1 LTPRARKDLGY
12 SLKRMS
18 ELLLHLLAS
27 EAQGRTLGYME
38 LQRLL
43 STDFKTVQRYVQA
56 LEENGWVKVE
66 AYENKNV
73 IKLTDRG
80 RCIARC
86 LVS

>member
-1 LTPRARKDLGY
+1 MPRARKDLGY
-12 SLKRMS
+12 SLKRMT

-27 EAQGRTLGYME
+27 DAQGRALSYME

-56 LEENGWVKVE
+56 LEENGWIRVE
-66 AYENKNV
+66 AQENRNL
-73 IKLTDRG
+73 ICLTERG
-80 RCIARC
+80 RCVARC